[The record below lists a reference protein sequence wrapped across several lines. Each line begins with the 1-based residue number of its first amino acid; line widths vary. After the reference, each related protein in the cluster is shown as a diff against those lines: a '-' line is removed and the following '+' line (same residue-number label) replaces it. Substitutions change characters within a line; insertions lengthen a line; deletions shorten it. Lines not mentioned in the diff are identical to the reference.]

1 MAQSWTP
8 GKIFQ
13 RKCSVKKVSSAKV
26 WREEIGNFYELRI
39 DKMKDS
45 KKRQLREVRQVS
57 LGENKGPCELS

>member
-45 KKRQLREVRQVS
+45 KKRQLREVRQ
-57 LGENKGPCELS
+57 EK